1 MLKPIINVHRIDRGL
16 HYSQLYDTLFI
27 AKCIHI
33 QACMRSLQ
41 RAFKDGEK
49 ITFPE
54 NI

>member
-1 MLKPIINVHRIDRGL
+1 MSTESIVD
-16 HYSQLYDTLFI
+16 YSQLYDTLFI

-33 QACMRSLQ
+33 QACVRSL
-41 RAFKDGEK
+41 RAFKDGKK